1 VAAVGTSN
9 LRVGDAPGNLR
20 LTRRASRL
28 PQESVVNV
36 SQLLTLDREF
46 LDDKIGRLP
55 AATMSDVED
64 GLKLVLGL
72 RGTA

>member
-1 VAAVGTSN
+1 
-9 LRVGDAPGNLR
+9 
-20 LTRRASRL
+20 
-28 PQESVVNV
+28 
-36 SQLLTLDREF
+36 LTLDREF